1 MDLVVTKEN
10 SQGLALE
17 GDINFSSTPEIYK
30 QGCLYLDKT
39 SLESVCFDFK
49 GIDHSDISGLALM
62 MGWLR
67 KANALKKSI
76 IFKDV
81 PDGLQH
87 IAQVCEV
94 IAFLPLEGVGKG
106 AG

>member
-1 MDLVVTKEN
+1 MELVVTKEN
-10 SQGLALE
+10 SEGLVLE
-17 GDINFSSTPEIYK
+17 GDINFNSTSELFK
-30 QGCLYLDKT
+30 QGCLYLDET
-39 SLESVCFDFK
+39 CLESVYFDFK
-49 GIDHSDISGLALM
+49 GVNHSDISGLALM

-67 KANALKKSI
+67 KANSLKKSI